1 MRLLRLT
8 KQNVNRTIAPMTTD
22 DAGFLQRNYGAIA
35 ALTSAGDKLFG
46 TASDVGEKYFRQIES
61 TLQKIERSYQSQFRS
76 QGSLISQ
83 QFYAERA
90 ALFAEL
96 KVMVNKPVLSRLVQK
111 AVKFK
116 PYEDMRH
123 ALNLSSK
130 SIVHEWSTAGVG
142 AIRGYATYLDG
153 ASRAATFMKSGGY
166 IAIAFSGLNATN
178 EVMYAC
184 TAGREGTVRRSQSK
198 STVSLVSALEAPFW
212 GSGGAMLVGG
222 ICVAAGV
229 ATGGAAAF
237 ACGLVGSLGRAA
249 RRSRW

>member
-1 MRLLRLT
+1 MAKLLPPGYCIVEQPGPLAFQAQQLFGGRTNDASRQFMAVNADSSWLKPGQIVLLMDPENPLTPDTMRLLRLT

-142 AIRGYATYLDG
+142 AIRGYATYLNSC
-153 ASRAATFMKSGGY
+153 A
-166 IAIAFSGLNATN
+166 
-178 EVMYAC
+178 E
-184 TAGREGTVRRSQSK
+184 
-198 STVSLVSALEAPFW
+198 
-212 GSGGAMLVGG
+212 
-222 ICVAAGV
+222 
-229 ATGGAAAF
+229 
-237 ACGLVGSLGRAA
+237 
-249 RRSRW
+249 